1 MKNTNKKTKKKGFIQ
16 HKPEYSVMIKY
27 SKKAE
32 DGKIIKVVP
41 KKGRPFEMS
50 TKELVDLLAKHVN
63 LEVLA
68 PAFIHNKQI
77 NMVRVLRNIT
87 FTPNKDLKAGETVYV
102 PFQHMMPIE
111 FAIAEEALG
120 VARFDD
126 KVLKVNEKE
135 FEEAKKRVDESV
147 RQYAQEQYK
156 AMIEKHL
163 QNNPNSS

>member
-1 MKNTNKKTKKKGFIQ
+1 MKNTNKTKRKGFIQ

-41 KKGRPFEMS
+41 KKGKPFEMS

-63 LEVLA
+63 FDVLA

-77 NMVRVLRNIT
+77 NMIRVLRNVT
-87 FTPNKDLKAGETVYV
+87 FTPNKDLKAGETVHI

-126 KVLKVNEKE
+126 KVVKINEKE
-135 FEEAKKRVDESV
+135 FNEAKKRVDESV
-147 RQYAQEQYK
+147 QHYAQEQYK
-156 AMIEKHL
+156 AFLEKQL
-163 QNNPNSS
+163 NNPNSS